1 MIEKIYKFTQAD
13 EKTIEKVIDDEHI
26 NLVHMILNKG
36 ESLAK
41 HYSNSNIYMIIT
53 RGIMSIKL
61 DDQDFNVHT
70 SGNIL
75 NIPYNTHMDVTN
87 KDEEV
92 LEFFVVKAPHPKLYK
107 KD

>member
-1 MIEKIYKFTQAD
+1 MIEKIYKFTKTD

-26 NLVHMILNKG
+26 NLIHMVLNKG

-53 RGIMSIKL
+53 RGSMSIKL
-61 DDQDFNVHT
+61 DEQDFNLHR
-70 SGNIL
+70 SGSVL

-87 KDEEV
+87 KNEEV